1 MSERCGGVLKAKGG
15 VEGLITQRGESILDV
30 IGLWV
35 SMLVVIVVLTEG
47 RRPLQVVKRERLGL
61 GIGIVWVLHLL
72 GWWAIS

>member
-72 GWWAIS
+72 AWWAIS